1 MGEIII
7 KNGKVRIVADRSE
20 LIEVQETP
28 DGVVFNFKG
37 GIVVYKNDQFMSS
50 AVKNIVKNTADNFQA
65 NKVIFELDNPKR
77 PAYVD
82 AT

>member
-1 MGEIII
+1 MGDIII
-7 KNGKVRIVADRSE
+7 KNGKVKIIADRSE

-28 DGVVFNFKG
+28 DGIVFNFKG
-37 GIVVYKNDQFMSS
+37 GIVVHKNDQFMSS
-50 AVKNIVKNTADNFQA
+50 AVKQIVKNTADNFQG

>member
-1 MGEIII
+1 MAEIII
-7 KNGKVRIVADRSE
+7 KNGKIRVTADRSE

-28 DGVVFNFKG
+28 DGIVFNFKG
-37 GIVVYKNDQFMSS
+37 GIVIHKNDQYMSN
-50 AVKNIVKNTADNFQA
+50 ATKQIVKNTADNFEA
-65 NKVIFELDNPKR
+65 NKITFELDNPKR